1 MTKEKLFP
9 RISICFTIFHNIHSL
24 TIFYITAFWLFW
36 SILYNPTVWGASH
49 ISIDK
54 YCNWLT
60 ILAWA
65 VPDHKACLQAWG
77 DFLRSPRIWHRP
89 SAETSEY
96 TGPGPS
102 HAPTG
107 SPLILWTTSW
117 CFSLEQNIH
126 PKIHM
131 EKTNKISGAKYT
143 PSKTHVKP
151 TLIPYKNTY
160 VKPKINMM

>member
-9 RISICFTIFHNIHSL
+9 RISICFTIFHNLHFDYFGP
-24 TIFYITAFWLFW
+24 FYTRLKSF
-36 SILYNPTVWGASH
+36 STVWGASH

-65 VPDHKACLQAWG
+65 VPDHKACLQAWD

-102 HAPTG
+102 HAPTR
-107 SPLILWTTSW
+107 SPLISWTTSW
-117 CFSLEQNIH
+117 CSLLEQNTH

-131 EKTNKISGAKYT
+131 ENLIKTQEQNIH
-143 PSKTHVKP
+143 PQKP
-151 TLIPYKNTY
+151 TLLPIRKKTTC
-160 VKPKINMM
+160 KT

>member
-24 TIFYITAFWLFW
+24 TIFYITPFWLFW
-36 SILYNPTVWGASH
+36 SILYKIKKLSSVWGASH

-65 VPDHKACLQAWG
+65 VPDHKACLQAWD

-102 HAPTG
+102 HALTG
-107 SPLILWTTSW
+107 SPLISWTTSW
-117 CFSLEQNIH
+117 CSLLEQNTHPKVHMENLIKTQEQNIH
-126 PKIHM
+126 PQKNLHYYPL
-131 EKTNKISGAKYT
+131 EKKR
-143 PSKTHVKP
+143 H
-151 TLIPYKNTY
+151 
-160 VKPKINMM
+160 VKPKIN